1 MKIEFKTKSE
11 FIRKIGIFVIGVPKA
26 FITGIT
32 IYILLDNNILKYF
45 LTWEFLFHIIFFTTI
60 GGLVYGYLWG
70 EAIWRRYVKSQKK
83 NDLK

>member
-1 MKIEFKTKSE
+1 
-11 FIRKIGIFVIGVPKA
+11 
-26 FITGIT
+26 
-32 IYILLDNNILKYF
+32 